1 MSYVFL
7 GKQNGYTE
15 SIYSSKG
22 DREEYKKVDTLLF
35 FVGYPRSRHT
45 LLASLLDGH
54 PHMIVANEN
63 NMFNRLVYGKQ
74 MERNDMFDALVRGS
88 QGFMNKGKGMVMDGN
103 LQNTSH
109 FGFFMEGYWQGT
121 YDKYIKV
128 RPHKLRYKFD
138 VVNFDLKTYTRELI
152 SLAQFSW
159 CTVFT

>member
-1 MSYVFL
+1 
-7 GKQNGYTE
+7 
-15 SIYSSKG
+15 
-22 DREEYKKVDTLLF
+22 
-35 FVGYPRSRHT
+35 
-45 LLASLLDGH
+45 
-54 PHMIVANEN
+54 
-63 NMFNRLVYGKQ
+63 

-159 CTVFT
+159 CTVFTWSLSVSGNETPPSANFLTRQCNVPT